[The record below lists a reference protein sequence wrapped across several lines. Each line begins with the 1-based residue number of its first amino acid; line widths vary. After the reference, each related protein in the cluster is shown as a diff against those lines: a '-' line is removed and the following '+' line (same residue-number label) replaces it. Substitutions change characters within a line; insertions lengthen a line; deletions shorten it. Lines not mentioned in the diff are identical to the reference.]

1 MCFLV
6 VRQKGDN
13 MLLYV
18 IELLKQGK
26 SIREIAEEVH
36 MSFGYDWKKHSLNCA
51 LFIYDLFHVESLL
64 YKSLNR
70 IYYRMERKIRD
81 NTT

>member
-1 MCFLV
+1 MFFGSNAE
-6 VRQKGDN
+6 RGQ
-13 MLLYV
+13 YV

-36 MSFGYDWKKHSLNCA
+36 MSFGYDWKKHSLNCT

-70 IYYRMERKIRD
+70 MYYRMERKIRD
-81 NTT
+81 NTA